1 MNAPVN
7 APVNAVETPYAPM
20 FIDAAPAAAAMDPEA
35 VGSKAAMLARMARLG
50 LRVPL
55 AFVLP
60 TSLCGPL
67 NEGRPEAEQALAEGL
82 RQGIRTLEGLTD
94 RKFGDS
100 RRPLLVSVRS
110 GAARS
115 MPGMLSTVLD
125 VGLNAE
131 TVRGL
136 IRLTGNPRMAWDC
149 FRRFAQGYAEVV
161 DDASATP
168 FAASMA
174 RFIDEEQAAGEEHLD
189 PEALERLTQEM
200 LAAAE
205 AHAGRPIPDDPMD
218 QLLAASRAVF
228 RSWNSPRAAE
238 YRRLNG
244 LEGLAGTA
252 VTVQAMV
259 FGNSGGRSGA
269 GVAFT
274 RNPATGEKKLY
285 VDFLSDAQ
293 GEDVVS
299 GRRTPSNATRLAQ
312 RLPEV
317 ARELAEGAQRLE
329 REFGDMQDIEFT
341 VEDGRLYFLQ
351 TRSAKRT
358 PRAVLRSAVDL
369 VNEGLITPREGLDR
383 VAGIDLERAGVARF
397 VGQAAAAAS
406 AIAASSGVA
415 AGMAAFDPG
424 TAARMAAEGKPVILV
439 RREISTDDI
448 AGFAAAE
455 GVLTAVGG
463 RTAHAAVVARQLGK
477 VCLVGCAD
485 LTLDRPA
492 AARLG
497 SAVLKEGDWL
507 SLDGESGEVFLGRR
521 EIARERPDAEI
532 AEIERWRASC

>member
-1 MNAPVN
+1 MNAPVT
-7 APVNAVETPYAPM
+7 AVAQTAFAPM
-20 FIDAAPAAAAMDPEA
+20 FIDAAPDAAAMDAEL
-35 VGSKAAMLARMARLG
+35 VGSKAAMLARMASLG
-50 LRVPL
+50 LRVPP

-67 NEGRPEAEQALAEGL
+67 NEGRVEAEQALAEGL
-82 RQGIRTLEGLTD
+82 RLGIRRLEGLTD
-94 RKFGDS
+94 RKLGDA
-100 RRPLLVSVRS
+100 RRPLLMSVRS

-125 VGLNAE
+125 VGLNADS
-131 TVRGL
+131 VRGL
-136 IRLTGNPRMAWDC
+136 IRMTGNPRMAWDC

-161 DDASATP
+161 DDAPAAP
-168 FAASMA
+168 FAAAMA
-174 RFIDEEQAAGEEHLD
+174 RIIGEEAAAGEEDLD
-189 PEALERLTQEM
+189 PEALERLTQIM

-205 AHAGRPIPDDPMD
+205 THAGRAIPNDPMD

-228 RSWNSPRAAE
+228 RSWQSPRAAE

-244 LEGLAGTA
+244 LEGLGGTA

-259 FGNSGGRSGA
+259 FGNSGARSGA
-269 GVAFT
+269 GVAFS

-285 VDFLSDAQ
+285 VDFLPDAQ

-299 GRRTPSNATRLAQ
+299 GRRTPGDAARMAQ
-312 RLPEV
+312 RLPEI
-317 ARELAEGAQRLE
+317 ARELADGAERLE
-329 REFGDMQDIEFT
+329 RELGDVQDIEFT

-358 PRAVLRSAVDL
+358 PRAVLRTAVDL
-369 VNEGLITPREGLDR
+369 VKEGLITPREGLER
-383 VAGIDLERAGVARF
+383 VAGVDLDRAGVARF
-397 VGQAAAAAS
+397 VGEAEAAAR

-415 AGMAAFDPG
+415 SGVAAFDPT
-424 TAARMAAEGKPVILV
+424 TAVRMAAEGKSVILV
-439 RREISTDDI
+439 RREISTDDV
-448 AGFAAAE
+448 AGFAAAD

-477 VCLVGCAD
+477 VCLVGCAG
-485 LTLDRPA
+485 LTVEGA
-492 AARLG
+492 AVRLG

-521 EIARERPDAEI
+521 EIALERPEAEI
-532 AEIERWRASC
+532 AEIERWRAAC